1 MLSSDFSWIVAH
13 PVWPES
19 VLHDDVDMV
28 SVKPKLTSTVWAD
41 RVAVEGE
48 PVHPQ
53 GETWSYIPGVRSAD
67 ALSPDPSLRR
77 YIVRTGVRESR
88 RPAHGGR

>member
-28 SVKPKLTSTVWAD
+28 SVKPKLTQPYGQIELLLKVNQSIRKVRHGAISQVFDQLTLFL
-41 RVAVEGE
+41 RT
-48 PVHPQ
+48 HR
-53 GETWSYIPGVRSAD
+53 SGVIS
-67 ALSPDPSLRR
+67 
-77 YIVRTGVRESR
+77 
-88 RPAHGGR
+88 